1 MDPDICK
8 GCIKIEVARLAIGMQ
23 IEALDRPWEETTFSF
38 REFRIRREEE
48 LRLLR
53 ENCEYAWVAV
63 ASASGAHGLSVDI
76 PVECATECAALVEP
90 VDFNVEMAQAQLA
103 WGSARAQSW
112 RILEAVEMGE
122 PIQVGVVKAV
132 VKDCVDSILRNPS
145 ALLWLTRIKFQ
156 DDYTAEHSLRVAM
169 LSIALGRELGLPP
182 SELEE
187 IGVGAMLHDVG
198 KLKVPG
204 EILNKPSALSEQEYA
219 IMKSHPLEGYT
230 LLTSQAG
237 VPLAALDVV
246 LSHHERVDGAGY
258 PHGLSAEEIPFYA
271 RIVAVTDAYDA
282 ISSDRVYSKGRS
294 TLESL
299 RILFK
304 AANSHFD
311 EQIVNAFVRL
321 IGLYPSGEIVEMTND
336 EVAIILGAPRCNRL
350 KPRLLRVLGADK
362 RRCPEKLIDLAGSTF
377 DAMGRPYAIR
387 QVCSSGA
394 FGVDIEAYRRRGLIQ
409 INGA

>member
-53 ENCEYAWVAV
+53 ENCEYAWVDI
-63 ASASGAHGLSVDI
+63 ASAAGAHGLSVETPI
-76 PVECATECAALVEP
+76 ECATACAALAEP
-90 VDFNVEMAQAQLA
+90 VDFNVEMARAELA

-112 RILEAVEMGE
+112 RILEAVDMGE
-122 PIQVGVVKAV
+122 PIQVDAVKAV

-169 LSIALGRELGLPP
+169 LSIALGRELGLPAV
-182 SELEE
+182 ELEE

-198 KLKVPG
+198 KLKVPS
-204 EILNKPSALSEQEYA
+204 EILNKPSALTDQEYA
-219 IMKSHPLEGYT
+219 IMKSHAMEGYT
-230 LLTSQAG
+230 LLASQAG
-237 VPLAALDVV
+237 VPVAALEVA
-246 LSHHERVDGAGY
+246 LSHHERLDGMGY
-258 PHGLSAEEIPFYA
+258 PRGLSAEGIPFYA

-311 EQIVNAFVRL
+311 EQIVSAFIRL

-336 EVAIILGAPRCNRL
+336 EVAIILGAPPCNRL

-362 RRCPEKLIDLAGSTF
+362 RRCPEKLIDLADSTF

>member
-8 GCIKIEVARLAIGMQ
+8 GCIKIEVAQLAIGMQ

-53 ENCEYAWVAV
+53 ESCEYVW
-63 ASASGAHGLSVDI
+63 VDI
-76 PVECATECAALVEP
+76 ASTAASQALPVETPAECEAVCAGLYAP
-90 VDFNVEMAQAQLA
+90 VDFNVEMAQAELA
-103 WGSARAQSW
+103 WGAARAQSW
-112 RILEAVEMGE
+112 RILEAVELGE
-122 PIQVGVVKAV
+122 PIQVGAVKAV

-156 DDYTAEHSLRVAM
+156 DDYTAEHSLRVSM

-182 SELEE
+182 AELEA

-198 KLKVPG
+198 KLKVPS
-204 EILNKPSALSEQEYA
+204 EILNKPSALSDQEYTL
-219 IMKSHPLEGYT
+219 MKSHALEGYT
-230 LLTSQAG
+230 LLASQPG
-237 VPLAALDVV
+237 VPLTALDVA
-246 LSHHERVDGAGY
+246 LSHHERIDGAGY
-258 PHGLSAEEIPFYA
+258 PRGLSAGEIPFYA

-282 ISSDRVYSKGRS
+282 ISSDRIYSKGRS

-304 AANSHFD
+304 AVNSHFD
-311 EQIVNAFVRL
+311 EQIVSAFIRL

-336 EVAIILGAPRCNRL
+336 EVAIILGAPACNRL
-350 KPRLLRVLGADK
+350 KPRLLRVLAADK
-362 RRCPEKLIDLAGSTF
+362 RRCPEKVIDLAAGVL

-394 FGVDIEAYRRRGLIQ
+394 HGVDIEAYRRRGLIQ
-409 INGA
+409 INGG

>member
-8 GCIKIEVARLAIGMQ
+8 GCIKIEVAQLAIGMQ

-53 ENCEYAWVAV
+53 ENCEYVWVDI
-63 ASASGAHGLSVDI
+63 ASASGRQAP
-76 PVECATECAALVEP
+76 PVETPAECAALAEP
-90 VDFNVEMAQAQLA
+90 VDFNVEMAQAERA

-112 RILEAVEMGE
+112 RILEAVELGE
-122 PIQVGVVKAV
+122 AIQVGAVKAV

-169 LSIALGRELGLPP
+169 LSIALGRELGLPAA
-182 SELEE
+182 ELEE

-204 EILNKPSALSEQEYA
+204 EILNKPTALSEQEYA
-219 IMKSHPLEGYT
+219 IMKSHPMEGYT
-230 LLTSQAG
+230 LLVSQSG
-237 VPLAALDVV
+237 VPLAALDVA
-246 LSHHERVDGAGY
+246 LSHHERIDGTGY
-258 PHGLSAEEIPFYA
+258 PQGLSAEAIPLYA

-311 EQIVNAFVRL
+311 EQIVSAFIRM
-321 IGLYPSGEIVEMTND
+321 IGLYPSGEIVEMTNE
-336 EVAIILGAPRCNRL
+336 EVAIILGAPTCNRL

-362 RRCPEKLIDLAGSTF
+362 RRCLEKVIDLAGNTF

-394 FGVDIEAYRRRGLIQ
+394 FGVDIESYRRRGLIQ
-409 INGA
+409 INGG

>member
-8 GCIKIEVARLAIGMQ
+8 GCIRIDVARLAIGMQ

-38 REFRIRREEE
+38 REFRIRHEEE

-53 ENCEYAWVAV
+53 ENCTYAWVDI
-63 ASASGAHGLSVDI
+63 ASAAGADALPI
-76 PVECATECAALVEP
+76 ETPAECVNECAALVEP
-90 VDFNVEMAQAQLA
+90 VEFNREMVQAELA
-103 WGSARAQSW
+103 WSSARAQSW
-112 RILEAVEMGE
+112 RILEAVELGE
-122 PIQVGVVKAV
+122 AIEVGAVKAV

-169 LSIALGRELGLPP
+169 LSIALGRELGLPSP
-182 SELEE
+182 ELEA

-198 KLKVPG
+198 KLKVPAD
-204 EILNKPSALSEQEYA
+204 ILNKPTALSEQEYA
-219 IMKSHPLEGYT
+219 IMKKHPMDGYT
-230 LLTSQAG
+230 LLASQPG
-237 VPLAALDVV
+237 VPLAALDVA
-246 LSHHERVDGAGY
+246 LSHHERVDGTGY
-258 PHGLSAEEIPFYA
+258 PRGLSAEAIPFYA

-311 EQIVNAFVRL
+311 ERIVNAFIRM
-321 IGLYPSGEIVEMTND
+321 IGLYPSGEIVELTND
-336 EVAIILGAPRCNRL
+336 EVAITLGAPACNRL

-362 RRCPEKLIDLAGSTF
+362 RRCPERVIDLAGCAF
-377 DAMGRPYAIR
+377 DAMGRPYGIR

-394 FGVDIEAYRRRGLIQ
+394 FGVDIESYRRRGLIQ
-409 INGA
+409 INGG

>member
-53 ENCEYAWVAV
+53 EHCEYAWVDI
-63 ASASGAHGLSVDI
+63 ASASGAWATPLDTS
-76 PVECATECAALVEP
+76 VECPVLAEP
-90 VDFNVEMAQAQLA
+90 VDFNTEMARAELA
-103 WGSARAQSW
+103 WSSARAQSW

-122 PIQVGVVKAV
+122 PIQVGAVKAV
-132 VKDCVDSILRNPS
+132 VKGCVDSILRNPS

-169 LSIALGRELGLPP
+169 LSIALGRELGL
-182 SELEE
+182 SNLELEQ

-204 EILNKPSALSEQEYA
+204 EILNKPTALSEQEYA
-219 IMKSHPLEGYT
+219 IMKNHPMEGYT

-237 VPLAALDVV
+237 VPLTALDVV

-258 PHGLSAEEIPFYA
+258 PHGLNAETIPFYA

-311 EQIVNAFVRL
+311 ERIVSTFIRL

-336 EVAIILGAPRCNRL
+336 EVAIILGAPPCNRL

-362 RRCPEKLIDLAGSTF
+362 RRCPEKVIDLAGSAL
-377 DAMGRPYAIR
+377 DGMGRPYSIR

-409 INGA
+409 INGG

>member
-1 MDPDICK
+1 MDTDTCK

-53 ENCEYAWVAV
+53 ENCEYAWVDI
-63 ASASGAHGLSVDI
+63 ASASGACATPLDTS
-76 PVECATECAALVEP
+76 VECPVLAEP
-90 VDFNVEMAQAQLA
+90 VDFNTEMARAELA
-103 WGSARAQSW
+103 WSSARAQSW

-122 PIQVGVVKAV
+122 PIQVGAVKAV
-132 VKDCVDSILRNPS
+132 VKGCVDSILRNPS

-169 LSIALGRELGLPP
+169 LSIALGRELGL
-182 SELEE
+182 SNLELEQ

-204 EILNKPSALSEQEYA
+204 EILNKPTALSEQEYA
-219 IMKSHPLEGYT
+219 IMKKHPMEGYT

-237 VPLAALDVV
+237 VPLTALDVV

-258 PHGLSAEEIPFYA
+258 PHGLSAEAIPFYA

-311 EQIVNAFVRL
+311 EQIVSAFIRL
-321 IGLYPSGEIVEMTND
+321 IGLYPSGEIVEMSND
-336 EVAIILGAPRCNRL
+336 EVAIILGAPPCNRL

-362 RRCPEKLIDLAGSTF
+362 RRCPEKVIDLAGSAL

-394 FGVDIEAYRRRGLIQ
+394 FGIDIEAYRRRGVIQ
-409 INGA
+409 INGG